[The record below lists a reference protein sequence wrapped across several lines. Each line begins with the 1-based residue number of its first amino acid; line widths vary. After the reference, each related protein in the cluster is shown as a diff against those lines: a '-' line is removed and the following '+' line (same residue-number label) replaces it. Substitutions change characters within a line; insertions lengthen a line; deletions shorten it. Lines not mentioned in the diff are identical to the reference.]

1 MKLKISILLFSILFV
16 FSCRKNKDA
25 TPQGDN
31 EVWLLYKRFNPTF
44 IDIKKGTTLIFMNK
58 DNANHSITESG
69 SAFSS
74 GKIKPGDHY
83 ERTFSDS
90 ARYGIYC
97 SYHPDNL
104 QEQISITVK

>member
-1 MKLKISILLFSILFV
+1 MKLISFILVFSLLFLL
-16 FSCRKNKDA
+16 SCRKNKDT

-44 IDIKKGTTLIFMNK
+44 IDIKKGTTLVFMNK
-58 DNANHSITESG
+58 DNANHSITEANK
-69 SAFSS
+69 AFNS
-74 GKIKPGDHY
+74 GKIKPGDKY
-83 ERTFSDS
+83 ERTFTDS
-90 ARYGIYC
+90 ATYGIYC